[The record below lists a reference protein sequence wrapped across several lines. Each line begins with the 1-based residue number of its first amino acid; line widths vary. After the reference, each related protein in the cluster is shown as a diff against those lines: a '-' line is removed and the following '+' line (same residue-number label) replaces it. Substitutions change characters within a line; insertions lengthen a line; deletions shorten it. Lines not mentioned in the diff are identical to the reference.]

1 MKLKEII
8 PLWAEE
14 KKKQVK
20 ASSYSVYMLLIRN
33 YIIPFFGDQED
44 ITEEYVQKWVYDT
57 LESKA
62 LSKKSI
68 VDVIICLKM
77 IMKFGAKRRLIH
89 FDGFDIVYP
98 TSANR
103 GNKLEVLSKNSYKK
117 LSEYLFDNFTF
128 RNIGLLIAMHTGMRI
143 GEICA
148 LQWSDVDVDNGVI
161 HVDKTI
167 QRIYI
172 VDENKKYT
180 TLNIDSAKTK
190 SSERDIPISKKLL
203 KQFKPIKKLVNGDYY
218 ILSNDKKPIEPR
230 TYRNYYKELL
240 LRLDIPYIKFHGLRH
255 TFATFCIENGADV
268 KTTSVLLGHSNISTT
283 LNTYV
288 HPDLN
293 KKRSLIDKI
302 FK

>member
-8 PLWAEE
+8 PLWADE
-14 KKKQVK
+14 KRKQVK
-20 ASSYSVYMLLIRN
+20 VSSYSAYMLLARN
-33 YIIPFFGDQED
+33 YIIPYFGECED
-44 ITEEYVQKWVYDT
+44 IPEEDVQKWVYDT
-57 LESKA
+57 LESKT

-68 VDVIICLKM
+68 VDVVICLKM
-77 IMKFGAKRRLIH
+77 IMKFGAKRGLIH
-89 FDGFDIVYP
+89 FGGFDIVYP

-103 GNKLEVLSKNSYKK
+103 VNKLEVLSKSSYKK

-172 VDENKKYT
+172 VNEREKYT

-203 KQFKPIKKLVNGDYY
+203 RQFKSIKKLVNEDYY
-218 ILSNDKKPIEPR
+218 VLSNNNKPIEPR
-230 TYRNYYKELL
+230 TYRNYYKDLL
-240 LRLDIPYIKFHGLRH
+240 IQLDIPYIKFHGLRH
-255 TFATFCIENGADV
+255 TFATFCIESGADV

-293 KKRSLIDKI
+293 KKRSVIDKI